1 MGFRIQ
7 VGSGWSELTVTYRFN
22 TWGLKMIKKIGI
34 LRGRENNF
42 PNALMEAINH
52 KGKGDVVAEMA
63 TMGAGRVGDPLG
75 YDLIYDRISHDYPY
89 YRYLLKAEVARGT
102 YVIPN
107 PLLWSADDKYIGFTL
122 AASMGLT
129 IPKTCL
135 LPIAGSTR
143 LYDITAESL
152 RNLKF
157 LDHSEWQGIFDY
169 IGFPC
174 WLKPGSG
181 GGWLAV
187 SKVHSP
193 DEFFH
198 LYNNEIFH
206 TKPVYPEN
214 AGQDAAVRNWLSRTL
229 VFMLQEDIAYQ
240 QFARCFYIA
249 GDVTTARF
257 EPPDRVA
264 GERLGHYSV
273 DPDFFGP
280 ELLARIEGYVRDL
293 NQGLGYEI
301 NTTELLVKDGIPYAI
316 DFLNFACD
324 FDIDS
329 VGAHLAGVGVDKVS
343 DYLIECVT
351 DETARLQSKDND
363 WHRLIRGRFK

>member
-1 MGFRIQ
+1 MA
-7 VGSGWSELTVTYRFN
+7 
-22 TWGLKMIKKIGI
+22 KKIGI
-34 LRGRENNF
+34 LRGREDNF
-42 PNALMEAINH
+42 PNALVEAINH
-52 KGKGDVVAEMA
+52 KGNGEVVAEMA
-63 TMGAGRVGDPLG
+63 TMGAGRLG
-75 YDLIYDRISHDYPY
+75 EPPAYDLIYDRISHDYPY
-89 YRYLLKAEVARGT
+89 YRYLLKAAVARGV

-107 PLLWSADDKYIGFTL
+107 PMLWSADDKYLGFTL
-122 AASMGLT
+122 AADMGLT
-129 IPKTCL
+129 VPKTCL

-157 LDHSEWQGIFDY
+157 LDNLEWQAIFDY

-174 WLKPGSG
+174 WLKPASG

-206 TKPVYPEN
+206 TKPVYPED
-214 AGQDAAVRNWLSRTL
+214 AGQDMAVRNWFSRTL

-257 EPPDRVA
+257 EPPERVS
-264 GERLGHYSV
+264 GERLGRYSA

-280 ELLARIEGYVRDL
+280 ELLTRIEAYVRKL
-293 NQGLGYEI
+293 NQTLGYEI
-301 NTTELLVKDGIPYAI
+301 NTTELLVKDGVPYAI

-324 FDIDS
+324 FDPNS
-329 VGAHLAGVGVDKVS
+329 VGSHFADMGLDKVS
-343 DYLIECVT
+343 DYLINCVR
-351 DETARLQSKDND
+351 DENARLQREDNV
-363 WHRLIRGRFK
+363 WHNLIRGSFK

>member
-1 MGFRIQ
+1 
-7 VGSGWSELTVTYRFN
+7 
-22 TWGLKMIKKIGI
+22 
-34 LRGRENNF
+34 
-42 PNALMEAINH
+42 
-52 KGKGDVVAEMA
+52 
-63 TMGAGRVGDPLG
+63 
-75 YDLIYDRISHDYPY
+75 
-89 YRYLLKAEVARGT
+89 
-102 YVIPN
+102 
-107 PLLWSADDKYIGFTL
+107 
-122 AASMGLT
+122 
-129 IPKTCL
+129 

-157 LDHSEWQGIFDY
+157 LDNSEWQAIFDY

-174 WLKPGSG
+174 WLKPASG

-206 TKPVYPEN
+206 TKPVYPED
-214 AGQDAAVRNWLSRTL
+214 AGQDIAVRNWFSRTL

-257 EPPDRVA
+257 EPPERVS
-264 GERLGHYSV
+264 GERLGRYLA

-280 ELLARIEGYVRDL
+280 ELLARIEAYVRKL
-293 NQGLGYEI
+293 NQTLGYEI

-324 FDIDS
+324 FDPNS
-329 VGAHLAGVGVDKVS
+329 VGSHFADMGLDKVS
-343 DYLIECVT
+343 DYLINCVR
-351 DETARLQSKDND
+351 DENARLQREDNV
-363 WHRLIRGRFK
+363 WRNLIRGSFK

>member
-1 MGFRIQ
+1 M
-7 VGSGWSELTVTYRFN
+7 T
-22 TWGLKMIKKIGI
+22 KKIGI
-34 LRGRENNF
+34 LRGREDNF
-42 PNALMEAINH
+42 PNALVEAINQ
-52 KGKGDVVAEMA
+52 KGKGEVVAELA
-63 TMGAGRVGDPLG
+63 IMGAGSLG
-75 YDLIYDRISHDYPY
+75 EPPVYDLIYDRISHDYPY
-89 YRYLLKAEVARGT
+89 YRYLLKAAVARGT

-107 PLLWSADDKYIGFTL
+107 PLLWSADDKYLGFTL
-122 AASMGLT
+122 AADMGLT

-157 LDHSEWQGIFDY
+157 LAHSDWHAIFDY

-174 WLKPGSG
+174 WLKPVSG

-187 SKVHSP
+187 SKVHNP

-206 TKPVYPEN
+206 TKPVYPED
-214 AGQDAAVRNWLSRTL
+214 AGQDTAVRNWLSRTL

-249 GDVTTARF
+249 GDVTTVRF

-264 GERLGHYSV
+264 GQRLGRYSI

-280 ELLARIEGYVRDL
+280 ELLARIEGYVRKL
-293 NQGLGYEI
+293 NTALGYEI
-301 NTTELLVKDGIPYAI
+301 NTTELLVKDGVPYAI

-324 FDIDS
+324 FDVNS
-329 VGAHLAGVGVDKVS
+329 VGAHLADMGVDKVS
-343 DYLIECVT
+343 KYLIKCVT
-351 DETARLQSKDND
+351 DESARLQNQDNV
-363 WHRLIRGRFK
+363 WRGLIHGGLK

>member
-1 MGFRIQ
+1 M
-7 VGSGWSELTVTYRFN
+7 V
-22 TWGLKMIKKIGI
+22 KKIGI
-34 LRGRENNF
+34 ITGREYNF
-42 PNALMEAINH
+42 PNALIEAIHH
-52 KGKGDVVAEMA
+52 KGKGEVVAEMA
-63 TMGAGRVGDPLG
+63 TMGAGRLG
-75 YDLIYDRISHDYPY
+75 EPPVYDLIYDRISHDYPY
-89 YRYLLKAEVARGT
+89 YRYLLKAAVASGT

-107 PLLWSADDKYIGFTL
+107 PMLWSADDKYLGFTL
-122 AASMGLT
+122 ASDLGLT
-129 IPKTCL
+129 VPKTCL
-135 LPIAGSTR
+135 LPIAGSTQ

-152 RNLKF
+152 RNLKY
-157 LDHSEWQGIFDY
+157 LDHSEWQVIFDY

-174 WLKPGSG
+174 WLKPVSG

-206 TKPVYPEN
+206 TKPVYPED
-214 AGQDAAVRNWLSRTL
+214 ADQDRAVRNWLSRTL
-229 VFMLQEDIAYQ
+229 VFMLQEDIAFQ

-264 GERLGHYSV
+264 GARLGRYSY

-280 ELLARIEGYVRDL
+280 ELLVRIEEYVRKL
-293 NQGLGYEI
+293 NQAMGYEI

-324 FDIDS
+324 FDSNS
-329 VGAHLAGVGVDKVS
+329 VGTHFADMGVDKVS
-343 DYLIECVT
+343 DYLINCVT
-351 DETARLQSKDND
+351 DENARLQRKDNV
-363 WHRLIRGRFK
+363 WRNLISGGCK

>member
-1 MGFRIQ
+1 M
-7 VGSGWSELTVTYRFN
+7 T
-22 TWGLKMIKKIGI
+22 KKIGI

-42 PNALMEAINH
+42 PNALVAAINQ

-63 TMGAGRVGDPLG
+63 DIGAGRLGDAPD

-89 YRYLLKAEVARGT
+89 YRYLLKAAVARGT

-107 PLLWSADDKYIGFTL
+107 PLLWSADDKYLGFTL
-122 AASMGLT
+122 AAEMGLT

-157 LDHSEWQGIFDY
+157 LEHADWEAIFEH

-174 WLKPGSG
+174 WLKPASG

-193 DEFFH
+193 EEFFH

-206 TKPVYPEN
+206 TKPVYPEDSY
-214 AGQDAAVRNWLSRTL
+214 QDTAVRNWLSRTL

-249 GDVTTARF
+249 GDVTTVRF

-264 GERLGHYSV
+264 GARLGNYSI

-280 ELLARIEGYVRDL
+280 ELLERIEAYVRKL
-293 NQGLGYEI
+293 NQALGYEI

-324 FDIDS
+324 FDRDS
-329 VGAHLAGVGVDKVS
+329 VGAYLAEMGVDKVS
-343 DYLIECVT
+343 DYLIRCVM
-351 DETARLQSKDND
+351 DESARLQGPENV
-363 WHRLIRGRFK
+363 WRGLIHGRIR

>member
-1 MGFRIQ
+1 MA
-7 VGSGWSELTVTYRFN
+7 
-22 TWGLKMIKKIGI
+22 KKIGI
-34 LRGRENNF
+34 LRGREDNF
-42 PNALMEAINH
+42 PNALIEAINH
-52 KGKGDVVAEMA
+52 KGAGKVVAEMA
-63 TMGAGRVGDPLG
+63 TVGAGRLG
-75 YDLIYDRISHDYPY
+75 ELPAYDLIYDRISHDYPY
-89 YRYLLKAEVARGT
+89 YRYLLKAAVALGV

-107 PLLWSADDKYIGFTL
+107 PMLWSADDKYLGFTL
-122 AASMGLT
+122 AAEMGLT
-129 IPKTCL
+129 VPKTCL
-135 LPIAGSTR
+135 LPIAGSTQ

-157 LDHSEWQGIFDY
+157 LDHSEWQAIFDY

-174 WLKPGSG
+174 WLKPASG

-187 SKVHSP
+187 SKVHSA
-193 DEFFH
+193 DEFFD

-206 TKPVYPEN
+206 TKSVYPED
-214 AGQDAAVRNWLSRTL
+214 AGRDMTLRNWLSRTL
-229 VFMLQEDIAYQ
+229 VFMLQEDIAYE

-264 GERLGHYSV
+264 GERLGRYSA

-280 ELLARIEGYVRDL
+280 ELLAHIETYVRKL
-293 NQGLGYEI
+293 NQALGYEI

-324 FDIDS
+324 FDSNS
-329 VGAHLAGVGVDKVS
+329 VGTHFANMGVDKVS
-343 DYLIECVT
+343 DYLINCVRN
-351 DETARLQSKDND
+351 DNARLQREDNV
-363 WHRLIRGRFK
+363 WRNLISGRL

>member
-1 MGFRIQ
+1 
-7 VGSGWSELTVTYRFN
+7 
-22 TWGLKMIKKIGI
+22 
-34 LRGRENNF
+34 
-42 PNALMEAINH
+42 
-52 KGKGDVVAEMA
+52 
-63 TMGAGRVGDPLG
+63 
-75 YDLIYDRISHDYPY
+75 
-89 YRYLLKAEVARGT
+89 
-102 YVIPN
+102 VIPN
-107 PLLWSADDKYIGFTL
+107 PLLWSADDKYLGFTL
-122 AASMGLT
+122 AADLGLT

-157 LDHSEWQGIFDY
+157 LDHPEWQAIFDY
-169 IGFPC
+169 IGFPS
-174 WLKPGSG
+174 WLKPVSG

-187 SKVHSP
+187 SKVHSS

-206 TKPVYPEN
+206 TKPVYPED
-214 AGQDAAVRNWLSRTL
+214 AGQDMVVRNWLSRTL

-249 GDVTTARF
+249 GDVTTVRF

-264 GERLGHYSV
+264 GERLGRYSV

-280 ELLARIEGYVRDL
+280 ELLARVEAYVRKL
-293 NQGLGYEI
+293 NQALGYEI

-329 VGAHLAGVGVDKVS
+329 VGAHLADMGVDKVS
-343 DYLIECVT
+343 DYLINCVT
-351 DETARLQSKDND
+351 DESVRLQSKDNV
-363 WHRLIRGRFK
+363 WRNLIHGGVK